1 MEIELHQTIEQI
13 ERGNIGLKQMEL
25 EAKQKDTEI
34 QRIRSKLMMM
44 EARLAAAEEEREML
58 KKDVEE
64 SSLSKESLIKS
75 AWSSRDAAVERKN
88 VAEVELART
97 RIESMQVNSQLI
109 EAVQQKVTLSQ
120 QLEEWEV
127 DLQVMLQEQVKNKMV
142 QNTSSQ
148 SDKTS
153 SSDSE
158 RSTENRKISRS
169 SSIMS
174 FFSSSK

>member
-1 MEIELHQTIEQI
+1 M
-13 ERGNIGLKQMEL
+13 GEL

-127 DLQVMLQEQVKNKMV
+127 DLQVMLHEQVKNKMV

-158 RSTENRKISRS
+158 RSTEIRKISRS